1 MSEKDDLIIYALRFL
16 SANLDGMV
24 EDDLEMREDDI
35 YDKIK
40 DVIRGIE
47 LPYVDQHF
55 FEEGDD
61 ERFS

>member
-16 SANLDGMV
+16 STNMDGMV
-24 EDDLEMREDDI
+24 EDDLEMNKDDI
-35 YDKIK
+35 SETIK

-61 ERFS
+61 

>member
-16 SANLDGMV
+16 STNIDGGV
-24 EDDLEMREDDI
+24 ESDLEMGKDDI
-35 YDKIK
+35 SETIK
-40 DVIRGIE
+40 NVIRGIE

-61 ERFS
+61 G

>member
-47 LPYVDQHF
+47 LPYFDQHF
-55 FEEGDD
+55 FEEGG
-61 ERFS
+61 E

>member
-24 EDDLEMREDDI
+24 EDDLEMAEDDI
-35 YDKIK
+35 SDKIK
-40 DVIRGIE
+40 EVIEGIK

-55 FEEGDD
+55 FEQGDD
-61 ERFS
+61 

>member
-16 SANLDGMV
+16 STNMDGGV
-24 EDDLEMREDDI
+24 ESDLEMSKDDI
-35 YDKIK
+35 SDTIK

-55 FEEGDD
+55 FEEGNDG
-61 ERFS
+61 

>member
-16 SANLDGMV
+16 STNIDGGV
-24 EDDLEMREDDI
+24 ESDLEMGKDDI
-35 YDKIK
+35 SDTIK

-55 FEEGDD
+55 FEEGK
-61 ERFS
+61 E

>member
-35 YDKIK
+35 SDKIK

-55 FEEGDD
+55 FEEGS
-61 ERFS
+61 E

>member
-16 SANLDGMV
+16 STNMDGNV
-24 EDDLEMREDDI
+24 EDDLEMSKDDI
-35 YDKIK
+35 SETIK
-40 DVIRGIE
+40 NVIRGIE

-61 ERFS
+61 G